1 MLKSVSALKKSD
13 DLFENS
19 SMSFGEHLDELR
31 KSLIKASMCLLGGL
45 LIGVPSAN
53 FLVDYLQ
60 TPLREALE
68 TFYEER
74 SMAEMA
80 KSAEEEVSP
89 SLKRWIVDNK
99 KQSEVIVVDATRVI
113 ALAKQ
118 LFALSKDA
126 DPDSVGILP
135 VRASAIG
142 DKIQTVPEISSDG
155 EGAAT
160 EESKAIDRAELFANP
175 DSTGLPNP
183 ENLVALRIFRGI
195 QAQSEALSLQ
205 EPIFIWFKAAL
216 LIAVV
221 IASPGIFYF
230 IWEFVASGLYPHERR
245 YVYLFLPSSVGLFLT
260 GAAFAFFF
268 IFKLVIGFLLTFN
281 SYMGV
286 GMTPRLNDY
295 MSFALM
301 LPLGFG
307 ISFQLPLVMLIV
319 ERLGIVNYKF
329 YLEQWRGAV
338 FVIMLISMLL
348 TPADWTS
355 MVAMAVPLTFLYFL
369 GILLCKYLPRSTMQ
383 TGTAVDPR

>member
-1 MLKSVSALKKSD
+1 MLKSVNALKKSD
-13 DLFENS
+13 DLFEKS

-53 FLVDYLQ
+53 FVVDYLQ

-68 TFYEER
+68 TFYEEK

-80 KSAEEEVSP
+80 KSANTPLSP
-89 SLKRWIVDNK
+89 GLKQWIVDNK
-99 KQSEVIVVDATRVI
+99 KQSEVIFLDVKRVES
-113 ALAKQ
+113 LAKQ
-118 LFALSKDA
+118 IAGLA
-126 DPDSVGILP
+126 DDSAPDSDSFRPVGSGAM
-135 VRASAIG
+135 R
-142 DKIQTVPEISSDG
+142 DKSQIVSEISSD
-155 EGAAT
+155 
-160 EESKAIDRAELFANP
+160 EEAIAIEKSKAIERVNLFVNP

-183 ENLVALRIFRGI
+183 ENLVAFRIFRGI

-216 LIAVV
+216 LVAVI

-230 IWEFVASGLYPHERR
+230 IWEFVSSGLYPHERR
-245 YVYLFLPSSVGLFLT
+245 YVYLFLPSSIGLFLT
-260 GAAFAFFF
+260 GAAFAFFI

-319 ERLGIVNYKF
+319 ERLGLVTYKF

-383 TGTAVDPR
+383 TGSAADPR